1 MFVKMTS
8 MDQEN
13 RAYRN
18 RDLSCD
24 ATNLR
29 DKKWSLESTVLA
41 IGFTVLRLKIMT
53 M

>member
-1 MFVKMTS
+1 MTS

-13 RAYRN
+13 QGYWN

-24 ATNLR
+24 ATNPR
-29 DKKWSLESTVLA
+29 DKNWSVKSTVLA